1 LILEALNVHLTS
13 VSLDMSMSL
22 VQIMKKEEYLTRLI
36 GVLTKFTKDQSDWSP
51 GDDIPTINDDFSIV
65 LNDTVPIEVKAM
77 VYEIQVHILLG
88 MTHRG
93 QNATASRICRQ
104 ILDMYT
110 DNYPLRR
117 VRVIERLLYLA
128 IVEGD
133 EMGDLLTLGSSTIA
147 TLTSTK
153 VFSLC
158 IGLTTGLWKR

>member
-1 LILEALNVHLTS
+1 
-13 VSLDMSMSL
+13 MSL

-65 LNDTVPIEVKAM
+65 LNDTVPLEVKAM

-93 QNATASRICRQ
+93 QYTTARRICHQ
-104 ILDMYT
+104 ILDIYT

-133 EMGDLLTLGSSTIA
+133 DMGDLLTLGSSAIA

-153 VFSLC
+153 VFSCC
-158 IGLTTGLWKR
+158 IELITGLWKR

>member
-1 LILEALNVHLTS
+1 
-13 VSLDMSMSL
+13 MSL
-22 VQIMKKEEYLTRLI
+22 LQIMKKEEYLTRLI
-36 GVLTKFTKDQSDWSP
+36 GVLTKFTKDQSGWSP

-65 LNDTVPIEVKAM
+65 LNDTIPIEVKAI
-77 VYEIQVHILLG
+77 VYEIQIHILLG

-93 QNATASRICRQ
+93 QYATARRICRQ

-117 VRVIERLLYLA
+117 VRVIERLLYLS

-133 EMGDLLTLGSSTIA
+133 DMGDLLTLGSSVIA

-158 IGLTTGLWKR
+158 IELITGLWER